1 MAGKKAN
8 ARNRFAAWVVGH
20 MKAMWLVFGAITLFF
35 AVGIRDVDIRTIFS
49 DLLPKSDPYVK
60 VFLDHP
66 NFGNPLTMTI
76 MVKRKNGDIYHADT
90 LQKVWDIT
98 RAIDLAPSV
107 DHDLILSITTEK
119 ARYAEATP
127 FGIDMRPVMEDHV
140 PKTDEELT
148 DLRRRIDQSPNAKTF
163 LVSKDESATIIT
175 AAFLERSVDWGE
187 AFQYAKKLVEAARD
201 ENHEVYLAGQPALIG
216 WVYELQAQIWA
227 IFGVTFAALALIL
240 FLYMRNI
247 VGTLNPIICSVVAG
261 IWGFGLVGWI
271 HSPVEPLL
279 LVVPLLLVARTFSHC
294 VQYTERYYEIYAHVK
309 DKKKAVE
316 ICMSVMLVP
325 SVFGIIT
332 DVLGIGLIAMAPI
345 PAMERFALFAGFWAV
360 SIIPNGVI
368 LISLL
373 LAALPAPKDV
383 ERLVGTVGHDSG
395 LHHQIRVWLARL
407 SKITYGK
414 AAYVT
419 APIVLIVA
427 AVSTYI
433 ALQIKIGNPTE
444 GSSLLFPISDY
455 NVAVRAINRNF
466 PGVNTLEIIIE
477 AKPGA
482 GKDFRVARSLEA
494 TVVRSQI
501 QAMMEMGPNPPTA
514 TLSFSDYLMEGNRL
528 FSGGH
533 PKWLPLDPIPIAV
546 NAAGTAVTMGSNP
559 KNFAQVVDFTFQNS
573 TISLWYPDN
582 KQETVDNALAQ
593 AKKAVEAVGVDHKD
607 FTVRLGSGLI
617 ALQQAMNNV
626 TEHYHYRILGS
637 LCLVILIIASLVY
650 RSLVGG
656 MILII
661 PVVIANFM
669 LFAAMH
675 MAGVGLDINSLMVA
689 AVGVGVG
696 IDYDIYLLSRM
707 CEEFHARNGD
717 WGKTITASV
726 STTGKAIL
734 FTASVM
740 FVGMTPWYFLSDLK
754 FMADMSVLLLIL
766 ITINMVMA
774 LVVLPLLVWMVKPKF
789 MTRTDLLVSE
799 SYDLSEFTADMV
811 PDEEVDDTDSHPPS
825 KPVPA

>member
-1 MAGKKAN
+1 MAEKKGN
-8 ARNRFAAWVVGH
+8 ARNRFAKYVVDH
-20 MKAMWLVFGAITLFF
+20 MPMMWIVFGAITAFF
-35 AVGIRDVDIRTIFS
+35 TVGILSVDIRTIFK
-49 DLLPKSDPYVK
+49 DLLPKSDPFVQ

-76 MVKRKNGDIYHADT
+76 MVKRKDGDIYHADT

-98 RAIDLAPSV
+98 RDIDLAPGV

-140 PKTDEELT
+140 PQSDEELK

-163 LVSKDESATIIT
+163 LVSVDESSTIIT
-175 AAFLERSVDWGE
+175 AAFLEDKVDWGE

-201 ENHEVYLAGQPALIG
+201 EHHEVHLAGQPALIG
-216 WVYELQAQIWA
+216 WIYQLQAQIWA
-227 IFGVTFAALALIL
+227 IFGVTFAALITVL
-240 FLYMRNI
+240 FLYMRNV

-261 IWGFGLVGWI
+261 VWGFGLVGWI
-271 HSPVEPLL
+271 KSPVEPLL

-309 DKKKAVE
+309 NKKKAVE

-325 SVFGIIT
+325 SIFGIIT

-345 PAMERFALFAGFWAV
+345 PAMERFALFAGWWAV

-373 LAALPAPKDV
+373 LAALPAPKDI
-383 ERLVGTVGHDSG
+383 ERLTGGHGHEAG
-395 LHHQIRVWLARL
+395 LHYQIRIWLARL
-407 SKITYGK
+407 SRITYGK
-414 AAYVT
+414 AAWVT
-419 APIVLIVA
+419 GPITLVVA
-427 AVSTYI
+427 VISTYI
-433 ALQIKIGNPTE
+433 ALQIKIGNPSE
-444 GSSLLFPISDY
+444 GSALLFPISEY
-455 NVAVRAINRNF
+455 NTAVREINRNF
-466 PGVNTLEIIIE
+466 PGVNTLEIVIE
-477 AKPGA
+477 AKPDA

-494 TVVRSQI
+494 TAVRSQI
-501 QAMMEMGPNPPTA
+501 QAMMEMSEGPPRA

-528 FSGGH
+528 FSGGN
-533 PKWLPLDPIPIAV
+533 PKWLPLDPDPAAV

-573 TISLWYPDN
+573 TVSLWYADN

-593 AKKAVEAVGVDHKD
+593 AKKAVDAVGVDHKD

-617 ALQQAMNNV
+617 ALQQSMNEV

-637 LCLVILIIASLVY
+637 LCGVILIIASLVY

-656 MILII
+656 IILII

-675 MAGVGLDINSLMVA
+675 IAGVGLDINSLMVA

-707 CEEFHARNGD
+707 CEEFHARHGD
-717 WGKTITASV
+717 WKATITTSV

-740 FVGMTPWYFLSDLK
+740 FVGMMPWYFLSDLK

-774 LVVLPLLVWMVKPKF
+774 LVVLPLLVWIVKPKF

-799 SYDLSEFTADMV
+799 SYDLSEFTAD
-811 PDEEVDDTDSHPPS
+811 EVIGLEDTG
-825 KPVPA
+825 KPHGQKGPAHA

>member
-1 MAGKKAN
+1 MQQKKGN

-20 MKAMWLVFGAITLFF
+20 MKAMWMIFGVVTLFF

-49 DLLPKSDPYVK
+49 DLLPKNDPFVD

-90 LQKVWDIT
+90 LQKVWDLT
-98 RAIDLAPSV
+98 RDIDLAPGV

-140 PKTDEELT
+140 PKTDEELA
-148 DLRRRIDQSPNAKTF
+148 DLRRRIEQSPNAKTF
-163 LVSKDESATIIT
+163 LVSGDESATLIT

-201 ENHEVYLAGQPALIG
+201 ENHDVYLAGQPALIG
-216 WVYELQAQIWA
+216 WIYELQAQIWA
-227 IFGVTFAALALIL
+227 IFGVTFAALAVIL

-247 VGTLNPIICSVVAG
+247 VGTLNPIICSVVSG

-271 HSPVEPLL
+271 KSPVEPLL

-294 VQYTERYYEIYAHVK
+294 VQYTERYYEIYAHVRN
-309 DKKKAVE
+309 KKKAVE

-332 DVLGIGLIAMAPI
+332 DVLGIALIAMAPI
-345 PAMERFALFAGFWAV
+345 PAMERFALFAGFWALA
-360 SIIPNGVI
+360 IIPNGVI

-383 ERLVGTVGHDSG
+383 EKLVGTAGHDSG
-395 LHHQIRVWLARL
+395 LHYQIRVWLTKL

-414 AAYVT
+414 AAYIT
-419 APIVLIVA
+419 GPIVLVVA
-427 AVSTYI
+427 VVSTYI

-444 GSSLLFPISDY
+444 GSSLLWPISDY
-455 NVAVRAINRNF
+455 NVAVREINRNF
-466 PGVNTLEIIIE
+466 PGVNTLEIVIE
-477 AKPGA
+477 AKPDA
-482 GKDFRVARSLEA
+482 GKEFRVARSLEA
-494 TVVRSQI
+494 TAVRTQI
-501 QAMMEMGPNPPTA
+501 QAMMERGEGAPRA

-533 PKWLPLDPIPIAV
+533 PKWLPLDPLPLAV

-573 TISLWYPDN
+573 TVSLWYADN

-593 AKKAVEAVGVDHKD
+593 ARKAVEAVGVDHKE
-607 FTVRLGSGLI
+607 FTVRLGTGLI

-626 TEHYHYRILGS
+626 TEHYHYRILGA

-650 RSLVGG
+650 RSLIGG
-656 MILII
+656 LILIV

-675 MAGVGLDINSLMVA
+675 LAGVGLDINSLMVA

-707 CEEFHARNGD
+707 CEEFHARSGD
-717 WGKTITASV
+717 WAKTITASV

-740 FVGMTPWYFLSDLK
+740 FVGMLPWYFLSDLK

-766 ITINMVMA
+766 IMINMVMA
-774 LVVLPLLVWMVKPKF
+774 LVVLPLLVWIAKPKF

-799 SYDLSEFTADMV
+799 SYDLSEFTADLV
-811 PDEEVDDTDSHPPS
+811 EEESEKHAGHNH
-825 KPVPA
+825 KNPVPA